1 MCIYTVKKI
10 PEKSW
15 SNDKD
20 MFYAPTAELPA
31 EFVTDCVVW
40 AAFSAKNN
48 CTALKGVKYQ
58 GDVWQIPNQMFPFL
72 LEEVRRWPCGHG
84 DIAAQLAA
92 ANEDRFLAKW
102 LAGHDIGIGNNLN
115 NGKNNFEFDPGATAP
130 GDKAAAPV
138 GAAEKEKVVFTSC
151 SSCFQ
156 TNLSPEARA
165 VLTAARALYREFY
178 ANICHTPWM
187 DWKIETWDVGYYQV
201 RNAMKGLLSLRGD
214 SEVRSFGEDSK
225 NPPNL
230 QVSKTP
236 SSESKE
242 ASVPLC
248 LCDRNNPA
256 TALREAHDALRA
268 KLLPQIYSLGFL
280 NPDVEYFS

>member
-1 MCIYTVKKI
+1 M
-10 PEKSW
+10 
-15 SNDKD
+15 
-20 MFYAPTAELPA
+20 
-31 EFVTDCVVW
+31 
-40 AAFSAKNN
+40 
-48 CTALKGVKYQ
+48 
-58 GDVWQIPNQMFPFL
+58 
-72 LEEVRRWPCGHG
+72 
-84 DIAAQLAA
+84 
-92 ANEDRFLAKW
+92 
-102 LAGHDIGIGNNLN
+102 
-115 NGKNNFEFDPGATAP
+115 
-130 GDKAAAPV
+130 
-138 GAAEKEKVVFTSC
+138 
-151 SSCFQ
+151 
-156 TNLSPEARA
+156 SPESHA
-165 VLTAARALYREFY
+165 VLGAARALYREFY
-178 ANICHTPWM
+178 ANITRTPWM

-214 SEVRSFGEDSK
+214 SEARSFGEDSK
-225 NPPNL
+225 NPPTL